1 MPAISTHPL
10 SLTVSW
16 RPWLP
21 TGVADPSSRLAPAL
35 EPQAAVNSAHDMI
48 AIEH

>member
-16 RPWLP
+16 RPWLA
-21 TGVADPSSRLAPAL
+21 TGVAEDASSRLAPAL
-35 EPQAAVNSAHDMI
+35 EPQPDASTAHDTI
-48 AIEH
+48 NE